1 MAKSS
6 VALYALPMLLD
17 THALSSTTR
26 TAAHAG
32 PGGPHRRA
40 NWGMRGGPG
49 AARASVCAIGPAPG
63 EASRRTLR
71 HLRQQ
76 DKGDV
81 MRRGLFALP
90 IPVFVLLA
98 YNAVVLL
105 GGDPAMKLHAV
116 VFGASL
122 ASGAA
127 FTLTTG
133 ELLILMGV
141 VALFIEVVKATRS
154 SMASAVDHALSAL
167 VFAVYL
173 VEFLLVKAAG
183 TGVFLV
189 LTIMSFLDLIAG
201 FTVTLGTARRDL
213 TIHQ

>member
-1 MAKSS
+1 
-6 VALYALPMLLD
+6 
-17 THALSSTTR
+17 
-26 TAAHAG
+26 
-32 PGGPHRRA
+32 
-40 NWGMRGGPG
+40 
-49 AARASVCAIGPAPG
+49 
-63 EASRRTLR
+63 
-71 HLRQQ
+71 
-76 DKGDV
+76 

-90 IPVFVLLA
+90 IPVLVLLA

-105 GGDPAMKLHAV
+105 GGDPAVKLHAV

-133 ELLILMGV
+133 ELLILLGV

-213 TIHQ
+213 TINQ

>member
-1 MAKSS
+1 
-6 VALYALPMLLD
+6 
-17 THALSSTTR
+17 
-26 TAAHAG
+26 
-32 PGGPHRRA
+32 
-40 NWGMRGGPG
+40 
-49 AARASVCAIGPAPG
+49 
-63 EASRRTLR
+63 
-71 HLRQQ
+71 
-76 DKGDV
+76 

-105 GGDPAMKLHAV
+105 GGAPAATLPAV
-116 VFGASL
+116 VLGASL
-122 ASGAA
+122 VSGAA

-133 ELLILMGV
+133 ELLLLMGV
-141 VALFIEVVKATRS
+141 VALFIEIVKATRT

-167 VFAVYL
+167 VFAAYL

-213 TIHQ
+213 TINQ

>member
-1 MAKSS
+1 
-6 VALYALPMLLD
+6 
-17 THALSSTTR
+17 
-26 TAAHAG
+26 
-32 PGGPHRRA
+32 
-40 NWGMRGGPG
+40 
-49 AARASVCAIGPAPG
+49 
-63 EASRRTLR
+63 
-71 HLRQQ
+71 
-76 DKGDV
+76 

-105 GGDPAMKLHAV
+105 GGDPAVRLPAV
-116 VFGASL
+116 VFGAPL
-122 ASGAA
+122 TSGAA

-133 ELLILMGV
+133 ELLLLLGV
-141 VALFIEVVKATRS
+141 VALFIEIVKATRS

-167 VFAVYL
+167 VFAAYL

-213 TIHQ
+213 TINQ